1 MEHCEM
7 PGKGAG
13 WGLVRKTEASEV
25 PEKQWPEASSTRFQ
39 RKHDKFLHKNIHYWE
54 RKNND
59 TLRKIWTDSLKG
71 SSLMSFIHRI
81 NNYLL
86 SPCHVLGTVLGSA
99 TDKVPAL
106 TELQETDNQAV
117 HQSQP
122 GT

>member
-1 MEHCEM
+1 MHIKMLPFTLCESYFNLKFFFFFISIHLV
-7 PGKGAG
+7 GFV
-13 WGLVRKTEASEV
+13 GLV
-25 PEKQWPEASSTRFQ
+25 
-39 RKHDKFLHKNIHYWE
+39 LH
-54 RKNND
+54 